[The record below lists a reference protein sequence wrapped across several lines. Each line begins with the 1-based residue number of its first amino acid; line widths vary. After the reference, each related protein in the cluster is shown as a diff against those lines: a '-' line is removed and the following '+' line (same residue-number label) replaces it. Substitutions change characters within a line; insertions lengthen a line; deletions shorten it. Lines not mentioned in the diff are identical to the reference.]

1 MNISLQSQLTLYPL
15 TIREDKKHYI
25 VEESL
30 SGDFFEMPK
39 ICIDAIYLINRNVP
53 LNQIE
58 QELKPQYL
66 DEEVDLVEFVEQL
79 VELGLVKEIDGETV
93 EVTKNNNSPQGFT
106 WLSPKVGQFFFNK
119 VTTKLFMAII
129 ILNILL
135 VIVNPQLLPT
145 YQDLFIFDAMTFNM
159 LTFMGTSL
167 LLIIIHEFGH
177 VLAVRSHGLPAKL
190 DVGHRL
196 LFVVFQTDLSPAWKL
211 SPKQRNVLYLAGICF
226 DQLMVL
232 IAFILKLSFPEANSL
247 FIGILGI
254 IVLDIFIKTIYQC
267 CFYMKTDIYYLFEIL
282 TGCYNLMEN
291 GRQYLSRW
299 LPFIKQD
306 STTETFEDEA
316 KFVRM
321 YSVFYICGLLLTFSI
336 FIIYFIPQLYYA
348 YSQTL
353 PELLHP
359 GGNPYFWDAVVF
371 LGQTILIGSLLI
383 YSWHKSNTSRTY

>member
-1 MNISLQSQLTLYPL
+1 MNITLKSQLTLHPL

-39 ICIDAIYLINRNVP
+39 ICIDAIDLINKDVP
-53 LNQIE
+53 LDYIE
-58 QELKPQYL
+58 QNLKPQYPE
-66 DEEVDLVEFVEQL
+66 EEVDLVEFAEQL
-79 VELGLVKEIDGETV
+79 VELGLVKEIDGETLQ
-93 EVTKNNNSPQGFT
+93 VTKNNDSPRGFT

-145 YQDLFIFDAMTFNM
+145 YQDLFIFDAMTFNI
-159 LTFMGTSL
+159 LTFMGISL
-167 LLIIIHEFGH
+167 LLIVTHEFGH
-177 VLAVRSHGLPAKL
+177 ILAVRSHGLPAKL
-190 DVGHRL
+190 EVGHRL

-211 SPKQRNVLYLAGICF
+211 PPKQRNVLYLAGICF
-226 DQLMVL
+226 DQLMIL
-232 IAFILKLSFPEANSL
+232 IAFTLKLSFPEASSL
-247 FIGILGI
+247 FIGILGVV
-254 IVLDIFIKTIYQC
+254 VLDIFIKTIYQC
-267 CFYMKTDIYYLFEIL
+267 CFYMKTDIYYLCENL

-291 GRQYLSRW
+291 GRQYLSKW

-306 STTETFEDEA
+306 SSTETFEDEA
-316 KFVRM
+316 RIVRI
-321 YSVFYICGLLLTFSI
+321 YSFFYLGGVLLTFSI

-359 GGNPYFWDAVVF
+359 GGNPFFWDAVVF

>member
-39 ICIDAIYLINRNVP
+39 ICIDAIHLINQGVA
-53 LNQIE
+53 LEQIE
-58 QELKPQYL
+58 RQLKPHHPE
-66 DEEVDLVEFVEQL
+66 EEVDLVEFAEQL
-79 VELGLVKEIDGETV
+79 VELGLVKEIDGEEV
-93 EVTKNNNSPQGFT
+93 QVTKKNDSPQGFT

-119 VTTKLFMAII
+119 VTKKLFMAII

-135 VIVNPQLLPT
+135 VISNPQLMPT
-145 YQDLFIFDAMTFNM
+145 YQDLFIFDAITFNI
-159 LTFMGTSL
+159 LTFMGISL
-167 LLIIIHEFGH
+167 LLIMIHEIGH
-177 VLAVRSHGLPAKL
+177 ILAVRSHGLPAKL

-226 DQLMVL
+226 DQFMIL

-254 IVLDIFIKTIYQC
+254 VILDIFIKTIYQC
-267 CFYMKTDIYYLFEIL
+267 CFYMKTDIYYLCENL

-321 YSVFYICGLLLTFSI
+321 YSVFYICGILLTFSI
-336 FIIYFIPQLYYA
+336 FIIYFIPQAYYA

-371 LGQTILIGSLLI
+371 LGQTILMGSLLI
-383 YSWHKSNTSRTY
+383 YSWHKSNSSRTY